1 MTNRIAL
8 YLAAIVI
15 GLIALDLLLFQAD
28 NLLIMG
34 KKLMGLI
41 EWMAFWR

>member
-8 YLAAIVI
+8 WLGVVLI
-15 GLIALDLLLFQAD
+15 GLIAADLMLVGDKHLVF
-28 NLLIMG
+28 LG
-34 KKLMGLI
+34 KKMVDLI